1 MPNCGKLYHE
11 ACARLNPLSV
21 FDQRGLRCPL
31 HTCLSC
37 HLGCRSNGKAT
48 KGKATLWLCYATLG
62 WGYARVG
69 LGYARVRLGYA
80 KVRLG

>member
-1 MPNCGKLYHE
+1 MSNCGKRYHE
-11 ACARLNPLSV
+11 ACARLSPLSV

-48 KGKATLWLCYATLG
+48 KGEATLPEATLPEATLR
-62 WGYARVG
+62 Y
-69 LGYARVRLGYA
+69 LRL
-80 KVRLG
+80 R